1 MMEIIAR
8 VENVESTGSVD
19 LDKAIATIRNEIA
32 RGNTASHNIARELFK
47 IKRDKLFTAVG
58 AEHFSDFAENYFGIS
73 KSQGSRLC
81 SIAEKFLM
89 NTTEYEDYSNTQLIA
104 MMNATDE
111 MLEYIKPTMTVKDI
125 QNYIKG
131 AKALVD
137 KSADDT
143 APTDTAPTDTA
154 PTDTAPTDTAPTD
167 TAPTDTAPIDN
178 KSSYPTSVD
187 MSKAINMHFA
197 DEKEL
202 SAFLVQLAKDHKHMT
217 NIVMTFIP
225 HNGDNAE

>member
-1 MMEIIAR
+1 MEIIAR
-8 VENVESTGSVD
+8 VENIESTGSVD

-131 AKALVD
+131 AKSLVD

-143 APTDTAPTDTA
+143 APTENAPTENAPTENAPTENAPTENAPIENAPIENAPTDMT
-154 PTDTAPTDTAPTD
+154 
-167 TAPTDTAPIDN
+167 
-178 KSSYPTSVD
+178 
-187 MSKAINMHFA
+187 KAINMHFA

-202 SAFLVQLAKDHKHMT
+202 CAFLVQLAKNHKHMT
-217 NIVMTFIP
+217 NIIMTFIP
-225 HNGDNAE
+225 HNGDNAD